1 MNMSGDD
8 PIEHGISVAMTGVAA
23 MSRVAEILIRQA
35 QEAKARAAADSRA
48 NAEELQLQLAA
59 RAETAE
65 AYYAAAAQRE
75 WLATATTEEIAAV
88 VHGVHAWAE
97 VDEQRFGPHAEQMR
111 EHLKAAFG
119 VDLRE
124 AYEEQRNAEAIAD
137 LARFG
142 MEEARSVDGAASTAV
157 DATQELETVAVSELA
172 YDAPWARV
180 ARSEAM
186 VVTGAGATEAVKA
199 RTVSDQ
205 LNAHDPSGTA
215 AAAASGKGRRPG
227 KAAVRTS
234 RRQTAQQRGR

>member
-8 PIEHGISVAMTGVAA
+8 PIEHGISVAMTGAAA

-65 AYYAAAAQRE
+65 AYYTAAAERE
-75 WLATATTEEIAAV
+75 WLATATTEEITSA

-97 VDEQRFGPHAEQMR
+97 VDEQRFGPHAERMR
-111 EHLKAAFG
+111 EQLQAAFG

-124 AYEEQRNAEAIAD
+124 AYEEQLGAEAIAD
-137 LARFG
+137 IARAG
-142 MEEARSVDGAASTAV
+142 LEEARSADGAGATSVEASR
-157 DATQELETVAVSELA
+157 ELETVAVSEMA
-172 YDAPWARV
+172 YDAPEARA
-180 ARSEAM
+180 ARHESMAA
-186 VVTGAGATEAVKA
+186 TGTGATEAVKA

-205 LNAHDPSGTA
+205 LNVHDPRGTA
-215 AAAASGKGRRPG
+215 AAAGKGRG
-227 KAAVRTS
+227 ASKAAARTG
-234 RRQTAQQRGR
+234 RREPRQQLGR